1 MKFTMIDLA
10 FETVCIVSAEA
21 QNALNNAKKTK
32 DFLEVSNQGHN
43 ESRALLAEFNA
54 KKEELNET
62 LGLVFKFSLFLN
74 NKIVQ
79 FVI

>member
-1 MKFTMIDLA
+1 MFVKFVIIELA
-10 FETVCIVSAEA
+10 FETDCIFSAEA
-21 QNALNNAKKTK
+21 QNALNDAKKTK

-62 LGLVFKFSLFLN
+62 LGLVFMFSCLFLN
-74 NKIVQ
+74 N
-79 FVI
+79 